1 MKPNTYQKAKR
12 RLSMV
17 PVKGNCKI
25 KPDREKFIK
34 AEIIKLLD
42 ERDKYR
48 RMKEDAQSKKQLQY
62 AKLCLRTIDDSLADY
77 RKKVS

>member
-1 MKPNTYQKAKR
+1 MKTNSYQKSKR

-48 RMKEDAQSKKQLQY
+48 KDWGIE
-62 AKLCLRTIDDSLADY
+62 
-77 RKKVS
+77 

>member
-1 MKPNTYQKAKR
+1 
-12 RLSMV
+12 MV

-48 RMKEDAQSKKQLQY
+48 RKKENAQSKKQLQY
-62 AKLCLRTIDDSLADY
+62 YIFHFTNAVYFFLLR
-77 RKKVS
+77 